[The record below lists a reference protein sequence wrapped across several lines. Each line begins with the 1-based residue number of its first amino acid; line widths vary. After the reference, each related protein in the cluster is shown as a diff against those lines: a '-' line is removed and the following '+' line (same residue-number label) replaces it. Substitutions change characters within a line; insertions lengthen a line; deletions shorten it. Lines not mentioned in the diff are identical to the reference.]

1 MKEFLKDIKAD
12 RMGRFGFLGAFVLSI
27 LTFFYI
33 LIAYKNLP
41 PFIPIFNQLPW
52 GEARIGSTITIFIPV
67 LYCSLIIVGNLFL
80 ANFIYKKIPLIS
92 RILAATSII
101 VALLIFLFTVKTV
114 WLIT

>member
-1 MKEFLKDIKAD
+1 
-12 RMGRFGFLGAFVLSI
+12 MGRFGFLGAFVLSI

-52 GEARIGSTITIFIPV
+52 GEARIGSAITIFIPV
-67 LYCSLIIVGNLFL
+67 LCCSLIIVGNLFL
-80 ANFIYKKIPLIS
+80 ADFIYKKIPLIS
-92 RILAATSII
+92 RMLAATSII
-101 VALLIFLFTVKTV
+101 VALLIFLFTVKSV